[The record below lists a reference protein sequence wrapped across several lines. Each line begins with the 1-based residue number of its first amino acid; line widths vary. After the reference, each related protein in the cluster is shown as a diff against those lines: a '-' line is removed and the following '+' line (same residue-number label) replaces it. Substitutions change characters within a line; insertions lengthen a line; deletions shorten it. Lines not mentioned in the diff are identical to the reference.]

1 MNAKHHPILSLFRY
15 IKNYQR
21 LFTWSCINSIMN
33 KILDLMPPLLV
44 GWVIDSV
51 RRQPPEWIASTVGTS
66 DPWALA
72 AFLAVLGVVIFGF
85 ESLFEWAYQYGFMNL
100 AQHIQHG
107 LRQDAYNRIQI
118 REIEFFENHR
128 MGETMAMLNDDV
140 NQIERFLNT
149 GFNEILQLVVLFTFS
164 AFVLFGVSWQRH

>member
-1 MNAKHHPILSLFRY
+1 
-15 IKNYQR
+15 
-21 LFTWSCINSIMN
+21 
-33 KILDLMPPLLV
+33 
-44 GWVIDSV
+44 
-51 RRQPPEWIASTVGTS
+51 
-66 DPWALA
+66 
-72 AFLAVLGVVIFGF
+72 
-85 ESLFEWAYQYGFMNL
+85 MNL

-149 GFNEILQLVVLFTFS
+149 GFNEILQLVVLFVFS
-164 AFVLFGVSWQRH
+164 SFVLFGVSWQLALVGLMPLPMVL